1 MRVHHRFICTAT
13 MLALLSGAGAI
24 GSHAQTPRADQQMAQ
39 LDRSK
44 PAIPQGATWRIV
56 RIDGKR
62 IAGRPSTLVFNANGN
77 FGGKTCNSYGGSY
90 KVDGRA
96 LTLSQVVSTMM
107 ACPEPQ
113 GAQERAL
120 FAAFPKVSGWRLTR
134 RGLLELTGAN
144 GAVLIAARRG

>member
-1 MRVHHRFICTAT
+1 MRAYHFPRIA
-13 MLALLSGAGAI
+13 MLLAGLAI
-24 GSHAQTPRADQQMAQ
+24 AGSTNGSLADDARQHVAQ
-39 LDRSK
+39 LEQRTRS
-44 PAIPQGATWRIV
+44 IPQGTTWRVV

-90 KVDGRA
+90 KIDGRA

-107 ACPEPQ
+107 ACPEPL

-120 FAAFPKVSGWRLTR
+120 FAAFPKVSGWRMTR